1 MKISLLRT
9 LVAAFALC
17 MAVPGQAA
25 MAGDVGSGGE
35 PGVQQE
41 DAGVVFTSTPS
52 ATTYASWYNNEGTAR
67 LYFNL
72 EGMASDMSVRVQL
85 ADASNSAGICIS
97 YGGFE

>member
-35 PGVQQE
+35 PGVP
-41 DAGVVFTSTPS
+41 AGSGYKSEVLFCP
-52 ATTYASWYNNEGTAR
+52 EC
-67 LYFNL
+67 
-72 EGMASDMSVRVQL
+72 D
-85 ADASNSAGICIS
+85 GI
-97 YGGFE
+97 